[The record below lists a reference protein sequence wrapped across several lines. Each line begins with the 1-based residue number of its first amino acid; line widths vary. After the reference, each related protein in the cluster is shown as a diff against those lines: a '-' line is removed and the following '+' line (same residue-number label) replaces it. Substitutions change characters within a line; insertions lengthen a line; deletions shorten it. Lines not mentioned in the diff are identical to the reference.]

1 MEHPAPGRARFGG
14 FELDLTSGELCS
26 IGTAD
31 GNNNKVLLREQ
42 SFQVLR
48 MLVERGGKIVTRDE
62 IKAKLWP
69 NDTVVDFDHSI
80 NAAIKTLR
88 RALGDSADNPQYIET
103 LARRGY
109 RLMVATGW
117 LESTAGVRGDAS
129 RVETFPEPSGLV
141 GKKVSHY
148 RVLEVI
154 GGGGMGMVYK
164 AEDLKLGR
172 QVALKFLPEE
182 LASDAV
188 ALKRFE
194 REAQT
199 ASALNH
205 PNICTIYGIEEHEGE
220 PFIAME
226 LLEGNTLRNRMA
238 ASEPKTLPLRELLEI
253 SAQICDG
260 LQAAH
265 NKGIIHRDIKPANIF
280 LCKSGTVKILDFGLA
295 KLAGS
300 ELGLEKPAAVSTT
313 ECATPSTES
322 LKKALTRTGT
332 TAGTAGYMSPEQV
345 RHEELDTRSDLF
357 SFGLVVYELACGQ
370 RAFTGQTL
378 VDVHEAVLHQPP
390 TPARARNA
398 VLPRSLDLVLA
409 KALEKDRDRRY
420 QSATALKDDLTR
432 ITREVHPARRWRRR
446 ALAAGALLTV
456 GALSLWRY
464 EFYRHR
470 ITLAPT
476 DTIVL
481 ADVDNRTND
490 PVFDD
495 ALNDALRYEMEQTP
509 YLNLL
514 GLDKAY
520 ATMGQLKLAPTTKI
534 TPQIARQICSKTNSK
549 MVISD
554 SIADA
559 GNRYHL
565 EIRALDCGSG
575 ATLAEERTDISAR
588 NQVVH
593 ELGATAVRLRRK
605 LGEPAESLARF
616 NQPLEKATSASLE
629 ALQTGAE
636 GTKLFLA
643 GNPQAA
649 LPLYQRG
656 IELDP
661 DLALTYEGIGAANG
675 ELGRYD
681 LMAASFTRA
690 YQLRERMTEKDRV
703 NIDFLYYTYVTG
715 ELDKAYSVLL
725 RSLELFPRDVFFHT
739 NLAATLRKLGQ
750 LKRAADLDDET
761 ARLEPSPLYF
771 SWAALYNI
779 NASRFSEARSWL
791 AQAEALKFDSLVL
804 RIQRL
809 RLAFIEG
816 DRGALDRIFDG
827 EAHGPNR
834 VAFLLERSE
843 FEAQQGR
850 LDSADRLQLQ
860 ASKLSSVPE
869 DISAAL
875 VFSALQN
882 AEAGRAIQARKTED
896 QALQS
901 KLDRNQRMV
910 LALSLTRSGRTEEAE
925 RLADEVSQEAP
936 LDTTVQRYL
945 VPTVRAAVKLQ
956 QHDPNAAIDL
966 LRGTVQYD
974 LAVTDSFDHLYP
986 AYIRGLA
993 YLESGDGRSAAREFQ
1008 KLIDNPGM
1016 CWEFITGPLAR
1027 LQLGRA
1033 QRLMGD
1039 NASARKSYEEFLN
1052 IWKDADPD
1060 IPVYRQAKAEYA
1072 KLGKTELIVARLQH
1086 VLLWQPATA
1095 TYRTQVSEQ
1104 THG

>member
-1 MEHPAPGRARFGG
+1 MHTPSSGRVLFGA
-14 FELDLTSGELCS
+14 FELDLSTGELRS
-26 IGTAD
+26 TETPD
-31 GNNNKVLLREQ
+31 SDHPDPNHKVLLREQ
-42 SFQVLR
+42 VFQVLR
-48 MLVERGGKIVTRDE
+48 MLLEHEGKIVTRE
-62 IKAKLWP
+62 KIKSRLWA

-80 NAAIKTLR
+80 NATIKTLR
-88 RALGDSADNPQYIET
+88 RALGDSADSPRYIET

-109 RLMVATGW
+109 RLMVITEYV
-117 LESTAGVRGDAS
+117 ESAPGIAPGEVTAEAPLQS
-129 RVETFPEPSGLV
+129 SSLT

-148 RVLEVI
+148 RVLDVI
-154 GGGGMGMVYK
+154 GGGGMGMVFK

-172 QVALKFLPEE
+172 LVALKFLPEDF
-182 LASDAV
+182 AGDAV

-205 PNICTIYGIEEHEGE
+205 PNICTIYEIEEHQGQ

-226 LLEGNTLRNRMA
+226 LLQGDNLRDHLSA
-238 ASEPKTLPLRELLEI
+238 LKQEPLPLPELLEI

-265 NKGIIHRDIKPANIF
+265 DKGIIHRDIKPANIF

-295 KLAGS
+295 KLAGIDVAM
-300 ELGLEKPAAVSTT
+300 ETEEAASTT
-313 ECATPSTES
+313 VHKSSSTES
-322 LKKALTRTGT
+322 LRNTLTRTGT

-345 RHEELDTRSDLF
+345 RHEKLDTRSDLF
-357 SFGLVVYELACGQ
+357 SFGLVVYEMACGQ

-378 VDVHEAVLHQPP
+378 VDVQEAILHQPLAS
-390 TPARARNA
+390 ARAHNP
-398 VLPRSLDLVLA
+398 VLPRNLDLVLA

-420 QSATALKDDLTR
+420 QSVTALKDDLAR
-432 ITREVHPARRWRRR
+432 ITREVHPARRWTRR
-446 ALAAGALLTV
+446 ALAAGALLALV
-456 GALSLWRY
+456 ALSVWPY
-464 EFYRHR
+464 EVYRHR
-470 ITLAPT
+470 VTLAPT

-481 ADVDNRTND
+481 ADVDNRTGD
-490 PVFDD
+490 PVFGD
-495 ALNDALRYEMEQTP
+495 ALNTALRYGMEQTP
-509 YLNLL
+509 YLNVL
-514 GLDKAY
+514 GLDKTY

-534 TPQIARQICSKTNSK
+534 TLEIARQICGKTNSK

-554 SIADA
+554 SIADS

-588 NQVVH
+588 DQVVH

-605 LGEPAESLARF
+605 LGEPVESLARF
-616 NQPLEKATSASLE
+616 NQPLDKATSASLE

-649 LPLYQRG
+649 LSLYQRG

-675 ELGRYD
+675 ALGHYD
-681 LMAASFTRA
+681 LRAASYTRA
-690 YQLRERMTEKDRV
+690 YRLRDRMTEKDRL
-703 NIDFLYYTYVTG
+703 NTDYLYCTHVTG
-715 ELDKAYSVLL
+715 ELDKAYSILL

-739 NLAATLRKLGQ
+739 NLADTLLKLGQ
-750 LKRAADLDDET
+750 LKRAADVRDEA

-771 SWAALYNI
+771 SWAAVDNI
-779 NASRFSEARSWL
+779 NASRFNEARSWL
-791 AQAEALKFDSLVL
+791 AQAEALKFDSLEL
-804 RIQRL
+804 RIQRS

-827 EAHGPNR
+827 EAHRPNR
-834 VAFLLERSE
+834 VAFLRWQSQ

-850 LDSADRLQLQ
+850 FYSADRLQLQ
-860 ASKLSSVPE
+860 ASKLSSDPV

-882 AEAGRAIQARKTED
+882 AEAGRVIQARKTED

-901 KLDRNQRMV
+901 KVERNERMI
-910 LALSLTRSGRTEEAE
+910 LALALARSGRTEEAK

-936 LDTTVQRYL
+936 LDVGVQRYL
-945 VPTVRAAVKLQ
+945 VPTVRAAIKLQ
-956 QHDPNAAIDL
+956 QHDPAAAIDL

-974 LAVTDSFDHLYP
+974 LADTLSFGYLYP
-986 AYIRGLA
+986 AYIRGVA
-993 YLESGDGRSAAREFQ
+993 YLESGDGRSAAGEFQ
-1008 KLIDNPGM
+1008 KLIDNPGL

-1033 QRLMGD
+1033 ERLMGD
-1039 NASARKSYEEFLN
+1039 NASARKSYEEFLS
-1052 IWKDADPD
+1052 IWKDADAD
-1060 IPVYRQAKAEYA
+1060 LPVYRQAKAEYA
-1072 KLGKTELIVARLQH
+1072 QLKK
-1086 VLLWQPATA
+1086 
-1095 TYRTQVSEQ
+1095 YR
-1104 THG
+1104 

>member
-1 MEHPAPGRARFGG
+1 VLKDSKKMCGQKMDITLVDPVSPGRVLFGA
-14 FELDLTSGELCS
+14 FELDLSTGELRS
-26 IGTAD
+26 IEAPD
-31 GNNNKVLLREQ
+31 PNNKVLLREQ
-42 SFQVLR
+42 VFQVLR
-48 MLVERGGKIVTRDE
+48 MLLEREGKIVTREE
-62 IKAKLWP
+62 IKGRLWP

-80 NAAIKTLR
+80 NATIKALR
-88 RALGDSADNPQYIET
+88 RALGDSADNPRYIET

-109 RLMVATGW
+109 RLMVMTEYM
-117 LESTAGVRGDAS
+117 ESAPGIAPGEVTAEAPLQS
-129 RVETFPEPSGLV
+129 SSLI

-148 RVLEVI
+148 RVLDVI
-154 GGGGMGMVYK
+154 GGGGMGMVFK
-164 AEDLKLGR
+164 AEDLRLGR
-172 QVALKFLPEE
+172 LVALKFLPEE
-182 LASDAV
+182 FAGDAV

-205 PNICTIYGIEEHEGE
+205 PNICTIYEIEEHEGQ

-226 LLEGNTLRNRMA
+226 LLQGDNLRDRLS
-238 ASEPKTLPLRELLEI
+238 ASKQETLPLPELLGI

-265 NKGIIHRDIKPANIF
+265 DKGIIHRDIKPANIF
-280 LCKSGTVKILDFGLA
+280 LCKSGTGKILDFGLA

-300 ELGLEKPAAVSTT
+300 DVALERAEAASTT
-313 ECATPSTES
+313 VPKTSTES
-322 LKKALTRTGT
+322 LTTAFTRTGT
-332 TAGTAGYMSPEQV
+332 AAGTAGYMSPEQV

-357 SFGLVVYELACGQ
+357 SFGLVVYEMACGQ

-378 VDVHEAVLHQPP
+378 VDVHEAILHQPP
-390 TPARARNA
+390 GPARARNPA
-398 VLPRSLDLVLA
+398 LPRSLDLVLA

-420 QSATALKDDLTR
+420 QSATAMKDDLAR
-432 ITREVHPARRWRRR
+432 ITRELHPARRWTRR
-446 ALAAGALLTV
+446 AFAAGALLAV
-456 GALSLWRY
+456 GALSVWRY
-464 EFYRHR
+464 EVYRHR

-495 ALNDALRYEMEQTP
+495 ALNTALRYEMEQTP
-509 YLNLL
+509 YLNVL
-514 GLDKAY
+514 GLDKTY

-534 TPQIARQICSKTNSK
+534 TPEIARQICSKTNSK

-554 SIADA
+554 LIADA

-629 ALQTGAE
+629 ALQIGTE

-675 ELGRYD
+675 ALDHDD
-681 LMAASFTRA
+681 LRKASYTRA
-690 YQLRERMTEKDRV
+690 YQLRDRMTEKDRL
-703 NIDFLYYTYVTG
+703 NTEYLYYASVTG
-715 ELDKAYSVLL
+715 ELDKAYTVLV
-725 RSLELFPRDVFFHT
+725 RSLDLFPRDVFFHT
-739 NLAATLRKLGQ
+739 NLAYTLSKLGQ
-750 LKRAADLDDET
+750 LKRASDVEDET

-771 SWAALYNI
+771 WLAAWLNI
-779 NASRFSEARSWL
+779 NASRFNEARSWL
-791 AQAEALKFDSLVL
+791 AQAGALKFDSSGL

-816 DRGALDRIFDG
+816 DRGALDRIFDD

-834 VAFLLERSE
+834 VVFLHKRSE
-843 FEAQQGR
+843 FEAQQGH
-850 LDSADRLQLQ
+850 LDSANRLQLP
-860 ASKLSSVPE
+860 ASKLSSDPE
-869 DISAAL
+869 DISRAL
-875 VFSALQN
+875 IFSALYN
-882 AEAGRAIQARKTED
+882 AEAGNVIQARKTQD
-896 QALQS
+896 QALQG
-901 KLDRNQRMV
+901 KLDRGQRMI
-910 LALSLTRSGRTEEAE
+910 LALSLARSGRTDEAG
-925 RLADEVSQEAP
+925 RLADEASQEAP
-936 LDTTVQRYL
+936 LDTIVQRYF

-956 QHDPNAAIDL
+956 QHDPAAAIDL

-974 LAVTDSFDHLYP
+974 LAFTDSFDYLYP

-993 YLESGDGRSAAREFQ
+993 YLESGDGRSAAGEFQ
-1008 KLIDNPGM
+1008 KLIDNPGL
-1016 CWEFITGPLAR
+1016 CWEYITGPLAR

-1039 NASARKSYEEFLN
+1039 NASARKSYEEFLS

-1060 IPVYRQAKAEYA
+1060 LPVYREAKAEYA
-1072 KLGKTELIVARLQH
+1072 QFQKHR
-1086 VLLWQPATA
+1086 
-1095 TYRTQVSEQ
+1095 
-1104 THG
+1104 